1 MTRVLSALALLPLV
15 VGIIWFLPPLAT
27 VVFAELVLL
36 VAVMEYAE
44 LVTGTG
50 LGFTRVPTYAAVLAT
65 GATMAVAPGM
75 LSVVL
80 LAAVVVIGATQLAA
94 GTPNGLLG
102 GAAAAT
108 LAVVYLGLPVGA
120 MAAVRVEAGPETL
133 LLFLAVIMASDTA
146 QYYGGRRF
154 GRRPLAPVI
163 SPKKTVEGAVFGFV
177 AGALVFGLAGEWGLA
192 GVGPFARVVLG
203 ATLAGLGIA
212 GDLFESGLKRAADM
226 KDASGLIPGH
236 GGLLDRLDGL
246 LFAAPLYYTVVHLT
260 RAA

>member
-1 MTRVLSALALLPLV
+1 MTRLLSALALLPII

-27 VVFAELVLL
+27 VVFAEVVLL

-44 LVTGTG
+44 LVARA
-50 LGFTRVPTYAAVLAT
+50 GFRFARGPTYAAVLAT
-65 GATMAVAPGM
+65 CAALAIAPAM

-80 LAAVVVIGATQLAA
+80 LAAIVVIGVTQVAG
-94 GTPNGLLG
+94 GTPKSLLG

-108 LAVVYLGLPVGA
+108 LALVYLGLPVGA
-120 MAAVRVEAGPETL
+120 MAAVRVEAGPEPL

-146 QYYGGRRF
+146 QYYGGRWF
-154 GRRPLAPVI
+154 GRRPLAPAI
-163 SPKKTVEGAVFGFV
+163 SPKKTVEGAMFGFV
-177 AGALVFGLAGEWGLA
+177 AGALVLWLAGPWGLT
-192 GVGPFARVVLG
+192 GIGSGARAVLG

-246 LFAAPLYYTVVHLT
+246 LFAAPLYYTVVQLT
-260 RAA
+260 RAV